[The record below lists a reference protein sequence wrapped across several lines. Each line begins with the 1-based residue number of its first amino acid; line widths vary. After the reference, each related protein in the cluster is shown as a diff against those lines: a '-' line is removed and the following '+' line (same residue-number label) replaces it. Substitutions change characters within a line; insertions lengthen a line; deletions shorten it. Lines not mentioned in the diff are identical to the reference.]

1 MSTVGSIFMVN
12 DFNDALNAADVDSM
26 MACMTEDCV
35 FENTYP
41 APDGERFEGQ
51 AAVRAFW
58 ESFFRGASHP
68 HIQIEE
74 IFAVEGSSSGGGSPD
89 GGGRV
94 VMRWRYSWED
104 EHGQL
109 GHIRGVAVYR
119 MEDGL
124 IAEKLSYVKG

>member
-68 HIQIEE
+68 HIHIEE
-74 IFAVEGSSSGGGSPD
+74 IFAADGPSS

-104 EHGQL
+104 EHGQP
-109 GHIRGVAVYR
+109 GHIRGVDVYR

>member
-1 MSTVGSIFMVN
+1 MSTVGNIFMVN

-51 AAVRAFW
+51 EAVRAFW
-58 ESFFRGASHP
+58 ESFFSSASHA
-68 HIQIEE
+68 HIDIEE
-74 IFAVEGSSSGGGSPD
+74 IFAAD
-89 GGGRV
+89 HRV

-104 EHGQL
+104 EQGQP
-109 GHIRGVAVYR
+109 GHIRGVDVYR

>member
-1 MSTVGSIFMVN
+1 MSNFKNVFMVT
-12 DFNDALNAADVDSM
+12 DFNDALNAGDIEKM
-26 MACMTEDCV
+26 MACMTDDCV

-58 ESFFRGASHP
+58 AFFFAGAKNP
-68 HIQIEE
+68 HIQVEE
-74 IFAVEGSSSGGGSPD
+74 IFAVDGPPD

-104 EHGQL
+104 EHGQP
-109 GHIRGVAVYR
+109 GHIRGVDVYR
-119 MEDGL
+119 MENGL